1 MKIVVIGGGGLV
13 GSRVVARLAG
23 IGHQTVAA
31 SPRTG
36 VNALTGEGLAA
47 ALDGAAV
54 LVDVSNSPSFED
66 DAVLRFFETS
76 TANLLAAEAA
86 AGVGHHV
93 VLSVVGTE
101 RLAASGYFRAKSA
114 QEALVAAGPIPYSVV
129 RATQFFEFV
138 GSIADAGT
146 EAGTVRVPPVRIQPI
161 AADDVAAGV
170 SGAALGTPTNGVTE
184 IAGPE
189 RFRLDDLV
197 RTVLS
202 ARDDPRPVVA
212 DPRARYFGVPLDDE
226 TLVPGDAAAL
236 SETHLVDWLKE
247 STG

>member
-13 GSRVVARLAG
+13 GSRVVARLTG
-23 IGHQTVAA
+23 LGHRAVAA

-54 LVDVSNSPSFED
+54 LVDVANSPSFED

-93 VLSVVGTE
+93 ALSVVGTG
-101 RLAASGYFRAKSA
+101 RLTASGYFRAKTA
-114 QEALVAAGPIPYSVV
+114 QERLVSAGPIPYSVV

-138 GSIADAGT
+138 GAIADAGT
-146 EAGTVRVPPVRIQPI
+146 ADGTVRVPPVFIQPI
-161 AADDVAAGV
+161 AADDVAAAV
-170 SGAALGTPTNGVTE
+170 SGTALGTPANGVVE

-202 ARDDPRPVVA
+202 AHDDHRPVVA
-212 DPRARYFGVPLDDE
+212 DPRARYFGASLDDG
-226 TLVPGDAAAL
+226 TLTPGDDAAL
-236 SETHLVDWLKE
+236 GGTHLVDWLKE
-247 STG
+247 R